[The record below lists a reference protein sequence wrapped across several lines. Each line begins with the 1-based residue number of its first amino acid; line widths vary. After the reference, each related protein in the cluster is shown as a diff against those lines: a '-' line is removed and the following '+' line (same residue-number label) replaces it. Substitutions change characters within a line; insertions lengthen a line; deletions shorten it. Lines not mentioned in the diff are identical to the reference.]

1 MPAPGGPDSPPP
13 DDDGGSEGSARPDL
27 VLLHGLGDSA
37 HFFDNLLPALAADY
51 RVLAVDLPGHGPAAR
66 PLSPAEAAP
75 AAMARVV
82 MADLERAGVRSP
94 HLVGFSLGGWV
105 ALEMA
110 ASGYGRSVVALAPP
124 GLWRTPPL
132 VSAKWT
138 RQLRA
143 AGLRVLDPLVGALAR
158 WPSLAR
164 LAVRGVV
171 VDPAKVSIDQVV
183 RSARD
188 RRDAK
193 GAGAARRAVWSS
205 RFAGG
210 AAVTVPV
217 CIAYG
222 DADRVVQS
230 PAEHDLLGPA
240 TRWVLVPHCGHA
252 MSWDQPEACLALIA
266 ETTALAPA

>member
-1 MPAPGGPDSPPP
+1 MPAPGGPDVPPP
-13 DDDGGSEGSARPDL
+13 HHDGGSSGDSRPDL
-27 VLLHGLGDSA
+27 VLLHGMGDSA
-37 HFFDNLLPALAADY
+37 HFFDNLLPALAAAY
-51 RVLAVDLPGHGPAAR
+51 RVHAVDLPGHGPVAR

-82 MADLERAGVRSP
+82 RADLERAGVRSP
-94 HLVGFSLGGWV
+94 NLVGFSLGGWV

-110 ASGYGRSVVALAPP
+110 AAGYGRSVVALAPP
-124 GLWRTPPL
+124 GLWKTPPPAASAGARL
-132 VSAKWT
+132 V
-138 RQLRA
+138 RA
-143 AGLRVLDPLVGALAR
+143 GGLRFVDPLAGVLAR
-158 WPSLAR
+158 WPRLAR